1 MFLRD
6 AALSFPFVYEGFQKL
21 VGKFGL
27 SRLKLFSRYLP
38 YGPGTKVLDLGC
50 GPGTSVKY
58 FKPYD
63 YLGIDINESYIK
75 YAQAHFPNNK
85 FILGDFSD
93 PYRLGLEKESYDL
106 VFAMGLFH
114 HLDDSLAQL
123 FMTNS
128 YDLLKPNGKL
138 VCIDGCHDKT
148 QSRLAQ
154 KITLKDR
161 GEFVRE
167 PANIIEI
174 AKGSGFTVHYDI
186 EPHVYLIPY
195 TTIILTLT
203 KPRN

>member
-6 AALSFPFVYEGFQKL
+6 AALSFPFVYEAFQKL

-27 SRLKLFSRYLP
+27 SRLKLYSRYLP
-38 YGPGTKVLDLGC
+38 YAPGTKVLDLGC

-58 FKPYD
+58 FKPDD
-63 YLGIDINESYIK
+63 YLGIDIDESYIK
-75 YAQAHFPNNK
+75 YAQDHFPNNK

-93 PYRLGLEKESYDL
+93 PCRLGLEKESYDL

-123 FMTNS
+123 FMKNS
-128 YDLLKPNGKL
+128 FDLLKPNGRL
-138 VCIDGCHDKT
+138 VCIDGCHDT
-148 QSRLAQ
+148 NQSTLAQ
-154 KITLKDR
+154 KITLTDR
-161 GEFVRE
+161 GKFIRCPEKIV
-167 PANIIEI
+167 EI
-174 AKGSGFTVHYDI
+174 AERSGFNVRYNI

-203 KPRN
+203 K